1 MVGQC
6 VVENPAIVKRILA
19 EGHEIGNHSWSHPAF
34 AKMSDAA
41 VQSQISRTE
50 DAIQQACGL
59 KTVLLRPPY
68 GSITKRQEEWIHNQL
83 GMNIIMWE
91 VDPLD
96 WKYRNSAHVESEIL
110 RQVRPGAIILS
121 HDIHATTVDAMPA
134 TLDALLAR
142 GYKFVTVSQLLAM
155 DRSLPPKP
163 DGEPSTPAKKTKT
176 RQAEASAGGVK
187 LPAI

>member
-1 MVGQC
+1 M
-6 VVENPAIVKRILA
+6 KRILA

-155 DRSLPPKP
+155 DKPLPPKP
-163 DGEPSTPAKKTKT
+163 AVDPSAPSKKTKNQ
-176 RQAEASAGGVK
+176 QAGSASSSAK